1 MSAKK
6 MLGLALL
13 FLMVSIAMG
22 SVMWARTGQDQ
33 PPSSKKETKSMAT
46 PIGGQVPNS
55 NSLRDVHGN
64 RRSLHSFKNNKAI
77 VLVFLGTECPVSNLY
92 APA

>member
-1 MSAKK
+1 

-13 FLMVSIAMG
+13 FLMVSIAIG
-22 SVMWARTGQDQ
+22 SIMWADSGQAQ
-33 PPSSKKETKSMAT
+33 PPSSDKGKKTEVTL
-46 PIGGQVPNS
+46 IGGQVPNS
-55 NSLRDVHGN
+55 NSFRDVRGN
-64 RRSLHSFKNNKAI
+64 RRSLHELQEHKAI